1 MFLAEL
7 VKKAHKY
14 NGIVT
19 AYIYGEFGYGKTS
32 YALWTAHEVY
42 GSWKKALD
50 HLYFKP
56 HEVIEAIGEAIRTEN
71 RIPVIIMDDAGLW
84 LDRLTWYERDK
95 VMFMQLFN
103 LIRSV
108 AAGVLFTTPSQE
120 LPNQILNKCFFRIK
134 VEIVNPEMEPTEIIE
149 QVEKLAR
156 SYNLYPL
163 ISKAIGYRLKTLP
176 TFFKLV
182 KKTFYDYFPTYYP
195 IFNEYTRKRREA
207 LGYYFKKLFEF
218 IETPE
223 EEREE
228 GFQFIKKSIGGEYKF
243 IKRELE
249 RGTPK
254 RKIVKELMKRGIPR
268 ATAYY
273 HIKKVEEAL
282 KIR

>member
-7 VKKAHKY
+7 IKKAYKY
-14 NGIVT
+14 NGIIT

-32 YALWTAHEVY
+32 YALWVAHEVY
-42 GSWKKALD
+42 GSWEKALD

-56 HEVIEAIGEAIRTEN
+56 QEVIRAIGEAIRTGS

-134 VEIVNPEMEPTEIIE
+134 IEIANPGKEPTEIIE
-149 QVEKLAR
+149 QVEKLAK
-156 SYNLYPL
+156 SYNLYPQV
-163 ISKAIGYRLKTLP
+163 SKAIGYRLKTLP
-176 TFFKLV
+176 NFFKLV

-195 IFNEYTRKRREA
+195 IYNEYTKRRREA
-207 LGYYFKKLFEF
+207 LGYYFRKLFDV
-218 IETPE
+218 IMTVE

-228 GFQFIKKSIGGEYKF
+228 GFQFIKKGIEGEFTF
-243 IKRELE
+243 IKRALM

-254 RKIVKELMKRGIPR
+254 AKIVRELMKWGIPR

-273 HIKKVEEAL
+273 HIKKVEEAM
-282 KIR
+282 KTK